1 MSLTKF
7 VGLLAF
13 TAVATSA
20 TAASVEATNDTN
32 AQIAELKKELNEL
45 KSQNGDKWLTEERAS
60 QIRGVVQDVMADAD
74 TRSSLQATAAT
85 SGYNNGFFIAS
96 PDGNF
101 KLQVNGQVQ
110 VRSSYAWQTNS
121 AWNASKNTT
130 STGVVNGASTGIN
143 SNATKAQYGTE
154 IRRAKLSFSG
164 NVVDPSWQ
172 YKVTMAYLPSGSQ
185 VANSGAN
192 YNPYATSGQN
202 SGNGTGAAANL
213 EDAYINKDMG
223 NGMSLMMGQFK
234 SPFLREE
241 LVSSANQ
248 LGVERSVVNQM
259 FSTGWTDGVQFTA
272 KNDSLMG
279 MVSFNNGGNNANFAT
294 QNMNSTDGSYTQY
307 AITGRIQWLAFGN
320 WAQFNDMTSMRG
332 GGQGL
337 MLGAGFNWQ
346 HGGNQQSNAGTF
358 TTDPVTGAILTFDPS
373 NGGVGSANTDAGF
386 FTYTADASWD
396 LGGANLYG
404 AFFGNFTSSLPV
416 QTYTNATTGT
426 TLTYGNGN
434 AIQSYGALIQGGYF
448 ISDNT
453 ELFGSWQ
460 WYETANQGTNNPMDA
475 GNNVFNAQMNNIF
488 SAGLNIYLTKN
499 VKFTF
504 DTGWAANGIVF
515 QGGIYNQAVAGTNYQ
530 TAGSVNSGGQWVG
543 RAQVQLVF

>member
-121 AWNASKNTT
+121 AWNASKATPGN
-130 STGVVNGASTGIN
+130 A
-143 SNATKAQYGTE
+143 NATKAQYGTE

-172 YKVTMAYLPSGSQ
+172 YKVTMAYLP
-185 VANSGAN
+185 ANSQTVSQTTSPYNTTGA
-192 YNPYATSGQN
+192 N
-202 SGNGTGAAANL
+202 SGNGSASTANL

-223 NGMSLMMGQFK
+223 NGMSLKMGQFK

-248 LGVERSVVNQM
+248 LGVERSIVNQM
-259 FSTGWTDGVQFTA
+259 FSTGWTDGIQFTA
-272 KNDSLMG
+272 SNDTLMG

-294 QNMNSTDGSYTQY
+294 QNMSTTDGAYTQY
-307 AITGRIQWLAFGN
+307 AITGRVQWLAFGN

-346 HGGNQQSNAGTF
+346 HGGNQDIN
-358 TTDPVTGAILTFDPS
+358 TTT
-373 NGGVGSANTDAGF
+373 GGVGSANTDAGF
-386 FTYTADASWD
+386 LTYTADASWD

-404 AFFGNFTSSLPV
+404 AFFGNMTGSLPTETGNL
-416 QTYTNATTGT
+416 QPNTNN
-426 TLTYGNGN
+426 NGSS
-434 AIQSYGALIQGGYF
+434 IQSYGALVQGGYF

-460 WYETANQGTNNPMDA
+460 WYETVNQGSNNPISA
-475 GNNVFNAQMNNIF
+475 GAANANNVFNAQMNNIF
-488 SAGLNIYLTKN
+488 SAGVNIYLTKN

-530 TAGSVNSGGQWVG
+530 TAGDQNSGGQWVG

>member
-101 KLQVNGQVQ
+101 KLQINGQVQ

-121 AWNASKNTT
+121 AWNAAQT
-130 STGVVNGASTGIN
+130 VNP
-143 SNATKAQYGTE
+143 NATKAQYGTE

-172 YKVTMAYLPSGSQ
+172 YKVTMAYLPQGSTFAA
-185 VANSGAN
+185 VTSSP
-192 YNPYATSGQN
+192 YNTAGNNQ
-202 SGNGTGAAANL
+202 GNGTNSTANL

-223 NGMSLMMGQFK
+223 NGMSLKMGQFK

-259 FSTGWTDGVQFTA
+259 FSTGWTDGIQFTA
-272 KNDSLMG
+272 SNDTLMG

-294 QNMNSTDGSYTQY
+294 QNMSSTNGNYTQY
-307 AITGRIQWLAFGN
+307 ALTGRLQWLAFGN

-337 MLGAGFNWQ
+337 MLGTGFNWQ
-346 HGGNQQSNAGTF
+346 HGGNQNNAF
-358 TTDPVTGAILTFDPS
+358 
-373 NGGVGSANTDAGF
+373 GGNQNPGSGNTDAGF
-386 FTYTADASWD
+386 LTYTADASWD

-404 AFFGNFTSSLPV
+404 AFFGNLTGSLPV
-416 QTYTNATTGT
+416 DNGPLGGQGTNGSS
-426 TLTYGNGN
+426 
-434 AIQSYGALIQGGYF
+434 IQSYGALVQGGYF

-460 WYETANQGTNNPMDA
+460 WYETANQGGNNPSTLS
-475 GNNVFNAQMNNIF
+475 NNVFNAQMNNIF
-488 SAGLNIYLTKN
+488 SAGVNIYLTKN

>member
-13 TAVATSA
+13 TAVAASA

-110 VRSSYAWQTNS
+110 VRSSYAWATNS
-121 AWNASKNTT
+121 SWNAAKTAPNE
-130 STGVVNGASTGIN
+130 
-143 SNATKAQYGTE
+143 NATKAQYGTE

-172 YKVTMAYLPSGSQ
+172 YKVTMAYLPAGSQ
-185 VANSGAN
+185 VANANGSYTGSSPYNVAGA
-192 YNPYATSGQN
+192 N
-202 SGNGTGAAANL
+202 SGNGSASTANL

-223 NGMSLMMGQFK
+223 NGMSLKMGQFK

-259 FSTGWTDGVQFTA
+259 FSTGWTDGIQFTA
-272 KNDSLMG
+272 SNDSLMG

-294 QNMNSTDGSYTQY
+294 QNMSNTENPGFTQY
-307 AITGRIQWLAFGN
+307 AITGRVQYLVSGN
-320 WAQFNDMTSMRG
+320 WLNS
-332 GGQGL
+332 
-337 MLGAGFNWQ
+337 
-346 HGGNQQSNAGTF
+346 
-358 TTDPVTGAILTFDPS
+358 TT
-373 NGGVGSANTDAGF
+373 
-386 FTYTADASWD
+386 
-396 LGGANLYG
+396 
-404 AFFGNFTSSLPV
+404 
-416 QTYTNATTGT
+416 
-426 TLTYGNGN
+426 
-434 AIQSYGALIQGGYF
+434 
-448 ISDNT
+448 
-453 ELFGSWQ
+453 
-460 WYETANQGTNNPMDA
+460 
-475 GNNVFNAQMNNIF
+475 
-488 SAGLNIYLTKN
+488 
-499 VKFTF
+499 
-504 DTGWAANGIVF
+504 
-515 QGGIYNQAVAGTNYQ
+515 
-530 TAGSVNSGGQWVG
+530 
-543 RAQVQLVF
+543 

>member
-101 KLQVNGQVQ
+101 KLQINGQVQ

-121 AWNASKNTT
+121 AFNASKNPV
-130 STGVVNGASTGIN
+130 SAGGAGNT
-143 SNATKAQYGTE
+143 NATKAQYGTE

-172 YKVTMAYLPSGSQ
+172 YRVTMAYLPAGSQ
-185 VANSGAN
+185 VANAN
-192 YNPYATSGQN
+192 GSYTGSSPYNVAGSN
-202 SGNGTGAAANL
+202 SGNGSASTANL
-213 EDAYINKDMG
+213 EDAYIVKDMG

-241 LVSSANQ
+241 LVTSANQ

-294 QNMNSTDGSYTQY
+294 QNMNNTDGAYSQY
-307 AITGRIQWLAFGN
+307 AITGRIQYLAFGN

-346 HGGNQQSNAGTF
+346 HGGNQDEGVAT
-358 TTDPVTGAILTFDPS
+358 
-373 NGGVGSANTDAGF
+373 GGVGSANTDAGF

-404 AFFGNFTSSLPV
+404 AFFGNFTSSLPTETGNV
-416 QTYTNATTGT
+416 GPNTNN
-426 TLTYGNGN
+426 NGSS
-434 AIQSYGALIQGGYF
+434 IQSYGALIQGGYF

-460 WYETANQGTNNPMDA
+460 WYETANQGTNNPMSD
-475 GNNVFNAQMNNIF
+475 GNNVFNAQMNNIY
-488 SAGLNIYLTKN
+488 SAGVNIYLTKN

-504 DTGWAANGIVF
+504 DTGYAMNGIVF

-530 TAGSVNSGGQWVG
+530 TAGNSNSGGQWVG

>member
-13 TAVATSA
+13 TAVAASA

-101 KLQVNGQVQ
+101 KLQINGQVQ
-110 VRSSYAWQTNS
+110 VRASYAWQTNS
-121 AWNASKNTT
+121 AWNNSTT
-130 STGVVNGASTGIN
+130 P
-143 SNATKAQYGTE
+143 NATRAQYGTE

-172 YKVTMAYLPSGSQ
+172 YKVTMAYLPAGSG
-185 VANSGAN
+185 VAGTTVNNNGYNPYNTAGANSG
-192 YNPYATSGQN
+192 SGTN
-202 SGNGTGAAANL
+202 STANL

-241 LVSSANQ
+241 LVTSANQ

-294 QNMNSTDGSYTQY
+294 QNMNSTDGNYTQY
-307 AITGRIQWLAFGN
+307 ALTGRIQWLAFGN

-346 HGGNQQSNAGTF
+346 HGGNQN
-358 TTDPVTGAILTFDPS
+358 TDVLGD
-373 NGGVGSANTDAGF
+373 NNGVGSANTDAGF

-404 AFFGNFTSSLPV
+404 AFFGNFTSSLPE
-416 QTYTNATTGT
+416 QTLAGVPQ
-426 TLTYGNGN
+426 GNGN
-434 AIQSYGALIQGGYF
+434 SIQSYGALIQGGYF

-453 ELFGSWQ
+453 EVFGSWQ
-460 WYETANQGTNNPMDA
+460 WYETANQGGNNPITT
-475 GNNVFNAQMNNIF
+475 GSNNVFNAQMNNIYT
-488 SAGLNIYLTKN
+488 AGVNVYLTKN

-504 DTGWAANGIVF
+504 DAGWAMNGIVF

-530 TAGSVNSGGQWVG
+530 TTSDQNNGGEWVG

>member
-101 KLQVNGQVQ
+101 KLQINGQVQ
-110 VRSSYAWQTNS
+110 VRTSYAWQTNS
-121 AWNASKNTT
+121 AWNAAKAVPAN
-130 STGVVNGASTGIN
+130 A
-143 SNATKAQYGTE
+143 NATKAQYGTE

-172 YKVTMAYLPSGSQ
+172 YKVTMAYLPAGSQ
-185 VANSGAN
+185 VANTNGSYTGSSPYNVAGA
-192 YNPYATSGQN
+192 N
-202 SGNGTGAAANL
+202 SGNGSASTANL

-223 NGMSLMMGQFK
+223 NGMSLKMGQFK

-248 LGVERSVVNQM
+248 LGVERSIVNQM
-259 FSTGWTDGVQFTA
+259 FSTGWTNGIQLTA
-272 KNDSLMG
+272 SNDSLMG

-294 QNMNSTDGSYTQY
+294 QNMSSTDGAYAQY
-307 AITGRIQWLAFGN
+307 ALTGRIQWLAFGN

-346 HGGNQQSNAGTF
+346 HGGNQDSNSGTLDPITGVF
-358 TTDPVTGAILTFDPS
+358 TPS
-373 NGGVGSANTDAGF
+373 GGGVGSANTDAGF
-386 FTYTADASWD
+386 LTYTADASWD

-404 AFFGNFTSSLPV
+404 AFFGNMTGSLPANTV
-416 QTYTNATTGT
+416 DVTGT
-426 TLTYGNGN
+426 GIVATDNGSS
-434 AIQSYGALIQGGYF
+434 IQSYGALVQGGYF

-460 WYETANQGTNNPMDA
+460 WYETVNQGGNNPMA
-475 GNNVFNAQMNNIF
+475 ANNNVFNAQMNNIF
-488 SAGLNIYLTKN
+488 SAGVNIYLTKN

-504 DTGWAANGIVF
+504 DTGWAVNGIVF
-515 QGGIYNQAVAGTNYQ
+515 QGGIYNQAVAGTNWQ
-530 TAGSVNSGGQWVG
+530 TAGNQNSGGEWVG

>member
-101 KLQVNGQVQ
+101 KLQINGQVQ

-121 AWNASKNTT
+121 AWNASKT
-130 STGVVNGASTGIN
+130 VDP
-143 SNATKAQYGTE
+143 NATKAQYGTE

-185 VANSGAN
+185 VANAGIN
-192 YNPYATSGQN
+192 YNPYATSGAN
-202 SGNGTGAAANL
+202 AGNGTGATANL

-223 NGMSLMMGQFK
+223 NGMSLKMGQFK

-248 LGVERSVVNQM
+248 LGVERSIVNQM
-259 FSTGWTDGVQFTA
+259 FSTGWTDGIQFTA
-272 KNDSLMG
+272 SNDNLMG

-294 QNMNSTDGSYTQY
+294 QNMNSTDGAYSQY
-307 AITGRIQWLAFGN
+307 AITGRVQYLVSGN

-346 HGGNQQSNAGTF
+346 HGGNQDTDVTTF
-358 TTDPVTGAILTFDPS
+358 
-373 NGGVGSANTDAGF
+373 GGVGSANTDAGF

-404 AFFGNFTSSLPV
+404 AFFGNMTGSLPAETGNTV
-416 QTYTNATTGT
+416 SPSTNGS
-426 TLTYGNGN
+426 
-434 AIQSYGALIQGGYF
+434 AIQSYGALVQGGYF

-460 WYETANQGTNNPMDA
+460 WYETVNQGGNNPMSD

-488 SAGLNIYLTKN
+488 SAGVNIYLTKN

-504 DTGWAANGIVF
+504 DTGWAVNGIVF
-515 QGGIYNQAVAGTNYQ
+515 QGGIYNQAVAGTNWQ
-530 TAGSVNSGGQWVG
+530 TAGSTNSGGEWVG

>member
-1 MSLTKF
+1 
-7 VGLLAF
+7 
-13 TAVATSA
+13 
-20 TAASVEATNDTN
+20 
-32 AQIAELKKELNEL
+32 
-45 KSQNGDKWLTEERAS
+45 
-60 QIRGVVQDVMADAD
+60 MADAD

-130 STGVVNGASTGIN
+130 SNGIAVNGVN

-172 YKVTMAYLPSGSQ
+172 YKVTMAYLPAGSQ
-185 VANSGAN
+185 TVNSASSPYNTAGA
-192 YNPYATSGQN
+192 N
-202 SGNGTGAAANL
+202 SGNGTNSTANL

-259 FSTGWTDGVQFTA
+259 FSTGWTDGIQFTA

-294 QNMNSTDGSYTQY
+294 QNMNNTDGNYTQY
-307 AITGRIQWLAFGN
+307 ALTARVQWLAFGN

-346 HGGNQQSNAGTF
+346 HGGNQQTNAGSF
-358 TTDPVTGAILTFDPS
+358 TTDPVTGAITTFTPS

-404 AFFGNFTSSLPV
+404 AFFGNFTSSLPT
-416 QTYTNATTGT
+416 QTYTDSTAGT
-426 TLTYGNGN
+426 TVTFGNGS

-530 TAGSVNSGGQWVG
+530 TAGNTNSGGQWVG

>member
-1 MSLTKF
+1 
-7 VGLLAF
+7 
-13 TAVATSA
+13 
-20 TAASVEATNDTN
+20 
-32 AQIAELKKELNEL
+32 
-45 KSQNGDKWLTEERAS
+45 
-60 QIRGVVQDVMADAD
+60 
-74 TRSSLQATAAT
+74 
-85 SGYNNGFFIAS
+85 
-96 PDGNF
+96 
-101 KLQVNGQVQ
+101 
-110 VRSSYAWQTNS
+110 
-121 AWNASKNTT
+121 
-130 STGVVNGASTGIN
+130 
-143 SNATKAQYGTE
+143 
-154 IRRAKLSFSG
+154 
-164 NVVDPSWQ
+164 
-172 YKVTMAYLPSGSQ
+172 MAYLPAGSG
-185 VANSGAN
+185 VAGTTINNNGYNPYNTAGANSGAG
-192 YNPYATSGQN
+192 TN
-202 SGNGTGAAANL
+202 STANL

-241 LVSSANQ
+241 LVTSANQ

-279 MVSFNNGGNNANFAT
+279 MISFNNGGNNANFAT
-294 QNMNSTDGSYTQY
+294 QNMNSTNGSYSQY
-307 AITGRIQWLAFGN
+307 AITGRVQWLAFGN

-346 HGGNQQSNAGTF
+346 HGGNQQSDAGSF
-358 TTDPVTGAILTFDPS
+358 DYNSTTGVVSNVLPS
-373 NGGVGSANTDAGF
+373 GGGVGSANTDAGF

-404 AFFGNFTSSLPV
+404 AFFGNFTSSLPT
-416 QTYTNATTGT
+416 QTGMVSVDGGAYTPITST
-426 TLTYGNGN
+426 NGSS
-434 AIQSYGALIQGGYF
+434 IQNYGALIQGGYF

-460 WYETANQGTNNPMDA
+460 WYETANQGGNNPMDV

-504 DTGWAANGIVF
+504 DTGWAVNGIVF
-515 QGGIYNQAVAGTNYQ
+515 QGGIYNQAVAGTNWQ
-530 TAGSVNSGGQWVG
+530 TAGNSNNGGEWVG

>member
-101 KLQVNGQVQ
+101 KLQINGQVQ

-121 AWNASKNTT
+121 AWNASKDAPAGAGNT
-130 STGVVNGASTGIN
+130 
-143 SNATKAQYGTE
+143 NATKAQYGTE

-172 YKVTMAYLPSGSQ
+172 YKVTMAYLPAGSQ
-185 VANSGAN
+185 VANAGIN
-192 YNPYATSGQN
+192 YNPYATGGSN

-223 NGMSLMMGQFK
+223 NGMSLKMGQFK

-248 LGVERSVVNQM
+248 LGVERSIVNQM
-259 FSTGWTDGVQFTA
+259 FSTGWTDGIQFTA
-272 KNDSLMG
+272 SNDTLMG

-294 QNMNSTDGSYTQY
+294 QNMNSTDGSYAQY
-307 AITGRIQWLAFGN
+307 ALTGRVQWLAFGN

-346 HGGNQQSNAGTF
+346 HGGNQDSDINSAN
-358 TTDPVTGAILTFDPS
+358 L
-373 NGGVGSANTDAGF
+373 GGVGSANTDAGF
-386 FTYTADASWD
+386 LTYTADASWD

-404 AFFGNFTSSLPV
+404 AFFGNMTGSLPAETGNTV
-416 QTYTNATTGT
+416 TPSTNGSS
-426 TLTYGNGN
+426 
-434 AIQSYGALIQGGYF
+434 IQSYGALVQGGYF

-460 WYETANQGTNNPMDA
+460 WYETVNQGGNNPMSD

-488 SAGLNIYLTKN
+488 SAGVNIYLTKN

-515 QGGIYNQAVAGTNYQ
+515 QGGIYNQAVAGTNWQ
-530 TAGSVNSGGQWVG
+530 TAGNSNSGGQWVG

>member
-13 TAVATSA
+13 TAVAASA

-110 VRSSYAWQTNS
+110 VRSSYAWATNS
-121 AWNASKNTT
+121 SWNAAR
-130 STGVVNGASTGIN
+130 GVDQD
-143 SNATKAQYGTE
+143 ATKAQYGTE

-172 YKVTMAYLPSGSQ
+172 YKVTMAYLPAGSN
-185 VANSGAN
+185 VAGS
-192 YNPYATSGQN
+192 PYATAGAN
-202 SGNGTGAAANL
+202 SGNGTGSTANL

-223 NGMSLMMGQFK
+223 NGMSLKMGQFK

-248 LGVERSVVNQM
+248 LGVERSIVNQM
-259 FSTGWTDGVQFTA
+259 FSTGWTDGIQLTA
-272 KNDSLMG
+272 SNDTLMG

-294 QNMNSTDGSYTQY
+294 QNMSNTDNPGFTQY
-307 AITGRIQWLAFGN
+307 ALTGRVQWLAFGN

-337 MLGAGFNWQ
+337 MIGAAFNWQ
-346 HGGNQQSNAGTF
+346 HGGNQDN
-358 TTDPVTGAILTFDPS
+358 DD
-373 NGGVGSANTDAGF
+373 VGSANTDAGF

-416 QTYTNATTGT
+416 ENG
-426 TLTYGNGN
+426 GNNGS
-434 AIQSYGALIQGGYF
+434 AIQSYGALVQGGYF

-453 ELFGSWQ
+453 ELFASWQ
-460 WYETANQGTNNPMDA
+460 WYQTTNQNSNDPMETDS
-475 GNNVFNAQMNNIF
+475 NVFSAQMNNIF
-488 SAGLNIYLTKN
+488 SAGVNVYLTKN

-504 DTGWAANGIVF
+504 DAGWAVNGIVY
-515 QGGIYNQAVAGTNYQ
+515 QGGIYNQAVAGTNWQ
-530 TAGSVNSGGQWVG
+530 VSGQSSNGGEWVG
-543 RAQVQLVF
+543 RAQVQVVF

>member
-13 TAVATSA
+13 SAVAASA

-60 QIRGVVQDVMADAD
+60 QIRSVVQDVMADAD

-101 KLQVNGQVQ
+101 RLQVNGQVQ

-121 AWNASKNTT
+121 AWNASRATT
-130 STGVVNGASTGIN
+130 LPNGTTN
-143 SNATKAQYGTE
+143 SGATKAQYGTE

-172 YKVTMAYLPSGSQ
+172 YKVTMAYLPAGSQ
-185 VANSGAN
+185 VANTNGSYTGSSPYNTAGA
-192 YNPYATSGQN
+192 N
-202 SGNGTGAAANL
+202 SGNGSASTANL

-259 FSTGWTDGVQFTA
+259 FSTGWTDGIQFTA

-294 QNMNSTDGSYTQY
+294 QNMNSTDGNYAQY
-307 AITGRIQWLAFGN
+307 ALTGRVQWLAFGN

-346 HGGNQQSNAGTF
+346 HGGNQDKNVAT
-358 TTDPVTGAILTFDPS
+358 
-373 NGGVGSANTDAGF
+373 GGVGSANTDAGF
-386 FTYTADASWD
+386 LTYTADASWD

-404 AFFGNFTSSLPV
+404 AFFGNMTGSLP
-416 QTYTNATTGT
+416 NETGVGS
-426 TLTYGNGN
+426 GNNNGSS
-434 AIQSYGALIQGGYF
+434 IQSYGALVQGGYF

-460 WYETANQGTNNPMDA
+460 WYETVNQSSGTNQSNNPMSG

-488 SAGLNIYLTKN
+488 SAGVNVYLTKN

-504 DTGWAANGIVF
+504 DAGWAANGIVF
-515 QGGIYNQAVAGTNYQ
+515 QGGIYNQAVAGTNWQ
-530 TAGSVNSGGQWVG
+530 TAGNSNSGGEWVG

>member
-1 MSLTKF
+1 MDDARYEPRVRVNTKITFISGAHAMSLTKF

-13 TAVATSA
+13 TAVAASA

-101 KLQVNGQVQ
+101 KLQINGQVQ

-121 AWNASKNTT
+121 AWNASKT
-130 STGVVNGASTGIN
+130 VDP
-143 SNATKAQYGTE
+143 NATKAQYGTE

-172 YKVTMAYLPSGSQ
+172 YKVTMAYLPAGSQ
-185 VANSGAN
+185 VANTGIN
-192 YNPYATSGQN
+192 YNPYNTNGQN
-202 SGNGTGAAANL
+202 SGNGSGSTANL

-241 LVSSANQ
+241 LVTSANQ
-248 LGVERSVVNQM
+248 LGVERSIVNQM

-279 MVSFNNGGNNANFAT
+279 MISFNNGGNNANFAT
-294 QNMNSTDGSYTQY
+294 QNMNSTDGAYTQY
-307 AITGRIQWLAFGN
+307 ALTGRVQWLAFGN

-346 HGGNQQSNAGTF
+346 HGGNQQTDTAGA
-358 TTDPVTGAILTFDPS
+358 GAFNP
-373 NGGVGSANTDAGF
+373 GGVGSANTDAGF

-404 AFFGNFTSSLPV
+404 AFFGNFTSSLPTETGNV
-416 QTYTNATTGT
+416 SPNTNN
-426 TLTYGNGN
+426 NGS

-460 WYETANQGTNNPMDA
+460 WYETANQGTNNPMSD

-488 SAGLNIYLTKN
+488 SAGVNVYLTKN

-504 DTGWAANGIVF
+504 DAGWAVNGIVF
-515 QGGIYNQAVAGTNYQ
+515 QGGIYNQAVAGTNWQ
-530 TAGSVNSGGQWVG
+530 TAGNSNNGGEWVG

>member
-13 TAVATSA
+13 SAVAASA

-60 QIRGVVQDVMADAD
+60 QIRSVVQDVMADAD

-110 VRSSYAWQTNS
+110 VRSSYAWATNS
-121 AWNASKNTT
+121 SWNAARTNDPH
-130 STGVVNGASTGIN
+130 
-143 SNATKAQYGTE
+143 ATKAQYGTE

-172 YKVTMAYLPSGSQ
+172 YKVTMAYLPAGSQ
-185 VANSGAN
+185 VATPGGSYTGSSPYNVAGA
-192 YNPYATSGQN
+192 N
-202 SGNGTGAAANL
+202 SGNGSASTANL
-213 EDAYINKDMG
+213 EDAYISKDMG

-259 FSTGWTDGVQFTA
+259 FSTGWTDGIQFTA

-294 QNMNSTDGSYTQY
+294 QNMSSTDGAYSQY
-307 AITGRIQWLAFGN
+307 AITGRVQWLAFGN

-337 MLGAGFNWQ
+337 MIGAAFNWQ
-346 HGGNQQSNAGTF
+346 HGGNQNSNPDATL
-358 TTDPVTGAILTFDPS
+358 DPITHLVVEPA
-373 NGGVGSANTDAGF
+373 GGVASANTDAGF

-404 AFFGNFTSSLPV
+404 AFFGNFTGSLP
-416 QTYTNATTGT
+416 NEGG
-426 TLTYGNGN
+426 GNGS

-460 WYETANQGTNNPMDA
+460 WYETVNQGTNDSMASP
-475 GNNVFNAQMNNIF
+475 GNVFSAQMNNIF

-504 DTGWAANGIVF
+504 DAGWAANGIVYN
-515 QGGIYNQAVAGTNYQ
+515 GGIYNQAVAGTNYQ
-530 TAGSVNSGGQWVG
+530 VSGASSNGGEWVG

>member
-13 TAVATSA
+13 TAVVTSA

-60 QIRGVVQDVMADAD
+60 QIRGVVQDVMTDAD

-121 AWNASKNTT
+121 AWNASRQTINPNT
-130 STGVVNGASTGIN
+130 SSGLN
-143 SNATKAQYGTE
+143 SNATRAQYGTE

-172 YKVTMAYLPSGSQ
+172 YKVTMAYLPAGSQ
-185 VANSGAN
+185 VAGSPYNTAGA
-192 YNPYATSGQN
+192 N
-202 SGNGTGAAANL
+202 SGNGTNSTANL
-213 EDAYINKDMG
+213 EDAYINKDLG

-259 FSTGWTDGVQFTA
+259 FSTGWTDGIQFTA

-279 MVSFNNGGNNANFAT
+279 MISFNNGGNNANFAT
-294 QNMNSTDGSYTQY
+294 QNMNTTDGAYSQY
-307 AITGRIQWLAFGN
+307 AITGRVQWLAFGN

-346 HGGNQQSNAGTF
+346 HGGNQANTAATNN
-358 TTDPVTGAILTFDPS
+358 V
-373 NGGVGSANTDAGF
+373 VGSANTNAGF
-386 FTYTADASWD
+386 LTYTADASWD

-404 AFFGNFTSSLPV
+404 AFFGNMTGSLPV
-416 QTYTNATTGT
+416 DNGLGGQGTNGS
-426 TLTYGNGN
+426 
-434 AIQSYGALIQGGYF
+434 AIQSYGALVQGGYF

-460 WYETANQGTNNPMDA
+460 WYETVNQGGNNPSNF

-488 SAGLNIYLTKN
+488 SAGLNVCLTKN

-504 DTGWAANGIVF
+504 DAGWAANGIVF

-530 TAGSVNSGGQWVG
+530 TAGSTNSGGEWLG
-543 RAQVQLVF
+543 RAQIQLVF

>member
-13 TAVATSA
+13 TAVAASA

-60 QIRGVVQDVMADAD
+60 QIRGVVQDVMTDAD

-121 AWNASKNTT
+121 AWNASRQTINTNT
-130 STGVVNGASTGIN
+130 SSGLN
-143 SNATKAQYGTE
+143 SNATRAQYGTE

-172 YKVTMAYLPSGSQ
+172 YKVTMAYLPAGSQ
-185 VANSGAN
+185 VAGSPYNTAGA
-192 YNPYATSGQN
+192 N
-202 SGNGTGAAANL
+202 SGNGTNSTANL

-248 LGVERSVVNQM
+248 LGVERSVVNQL
-259 FSTGWTDGVQFTA
+259 FSTGWTDGIQFTA

-279 MVSFNNGGNNANFAT
+279 MISFNNGGNNANFAT
-294 QNMNSTDGSYTQY
+294 QNMNSTDGNYTQY
-307 AITGRIQWLAFGN
+307 AITGRVQWLAFGN

-346 HGGNQQSNAGTF
+346 HGGNQQSNAADF
-358 TTDPVTGAILTFDPS
+358 NSTTGVVS
-373 NGGVGSANTDAGF
+373 YNGGVGSANTDAGF

-404 AFFGNFTSSLPV
+404 AFFGNMTSSLPTQSYSIDGV
-416 QTYTNATTGT
+416 TAATSTNGS
-426 TLTYGNGN
+426 
-434 AIQSYGALIQGGYF
+434 AIQSYGALVQGGYF

-460 WYETANQGTNNPMDA
+460 WYETVNQNSGTNVSNNPMDL
-475 GNNVFNAQMNNIF
+475 GNNAFNAQMNNIF

-530 TAGSVNSGGQWVG
+530 TAGDQNSGGQWLG

>member
-121 AWNASKNTT
+121 AWNASKLPNNQGG
-130 STGVVNGASTGIN
+130 SNN
-143 SNATKAQYGTE
+143 PNATKAQYGTE

-172 YKVTMAYLPSGSQ
+172 YKVTMAYLPAGSQ
-185 VANSGAN
+185 TATNNTASSPYNTAGA
-192 YNPYATSGQN
+192 N
-202 SGNGTGAAANL
+202 SGNGTNSTANL

-223 NGMSLMMGQFK
+223 NGMSLKMGQFK

-259 FSTGWTDGVQFTA
+259 FSTGWTDGIQFTA
-272 KNDSLMG
+272 SNDTLMG

-294 QNMNSTDGSYTQY
+294 QNMNSTDGAYSQY
-307 AITGRIQWLAFGN
+307 AITGRVQYLVSGN

-346 HGGNQQSNAGTF
+346 HGGNQDGNPGSIN
-358 TTDPVTGAILTFDPS
+358 TTTGAVTFA

-386 FTYTADASWD
+386 LTYTADASWD

-404 AFFGNFTSSLPV
+404 AFFGNMTGSLPT
-416 QTYTNATTGT
+416 QTVTNSTTGAVINT
-426 TLTYGNGN
+426 STNGSS
-434 AIQSYGALIQGGYF
+434 IQSYGALIQGGYF

-460 WYETANQGTNNPMDA
+460 WYETANQGGNNPITA
-475 GNNVFNAQMNNIF
+475 GSNNVFNAQMNNIF

-530 TAGSVNSGGQWVG
+530 TAGDQNSGGQWLG

>member
-13 TAVATSA
+13 SAVAASA

-60 QIRGVVQDVMADAD
+60 QIRSVVQDVMADAD

-110 VRSSYAWQTNS
+110 VRSSYAWATNS
-121 AWNASKNTT
+121 SWNSAKDNG
-130 STGVVNGASTGIN
+130 TGNE
-143 SNATKAQYGTE
+143 TKAQYGTE

-172 YKVTMAYLPSGSQ
+172 YKVTMAYLPAGSN
-185 VANSGAN
+185 VAGS
-192 YNPYATSGQN
+192 PYATDGAN
-202 SGNGTGAAANL
+202 SGNGTGSTANL

-223 NGMSLMMGQFK
+223 NGMSLKMGQFK

-259 FSTGWTDGVQFTA
+259 FSTGWTDGIQFTA
-272 KNDSLMG
+272 SNDSLMG

-294 QNMNSTDGSYTQY
+294 QNMSDTDNPGFTQY

-337 MLGAGFNWQ
+337 MIGAAFNWQ
-346 HGGNQQSNAGTF
+346 HCGNQNS
-358 TTDPVTGAILTFDPS
+358 FD
-373 NGGVGSANTDAGF
+373 VGSANTDAGF

-404 AFFGNFTSSLPV
+404 AFFGNFTSSLP
-416 QTYTNATTGT
+416 NEG
-426 TLTYGNGN
+426 GNGN
-434 AIQSYGALIQGGYF
+434 GSSIQSYGALVQGGYF

-453 ELFGSWQ
+453 ELFASWQ
-460 WYETANQGTNNPMDA
+460 WYETVNQGGNGNMSD
-475 GNNVFNAQMNNIF
+475 NNVFSGQMNNIF

-504 DTGWAANGIVF
+504 DAGWAVNGIVYN
-515 QGGIYNQAVAGTNYQ
+515 GGIYNQAVAGTNWQ
-530 TAGSVNSGGQWVG
+530 VSGASSNGGEWVG
-543 RAQVQLVF
+543 RAQIQVVF

>member
-13 TAVATSA
+13 TAVAASA

-32 AQIAELKKELNEL
+32 AHIAELKKELNEL

-60 QIRGVVQDVMADAD
+60 QIRSVVQDVMADAD

-110 VRSSYAWQTNS
+110 VRSSYAWSTNS
-121 AWNASKNTT
+121 AWNAAKGPSGNPD
-130 STGVVNGASTGIN
+130 
-143 SNATKAQYGTE
+143 ATKAQYGTE

-172 YKVTMAYLPSGSQ
+172 YRVTMAYLPANSQ
-185 VANSGAN
+185 TVALTTSPYNTAGANSG
-192 YNPYATSGQN
+192 N
-202 SGNGTGAAANL
+202 STASTANL
-213 EDAYINKDMG
+213 EDAYIVKDMG

-241 LVSSANQ
+241 LVTSANQ

-259 FSTGWTDGVQFTA
+259 FSTGWTDGIQFTA

-294 QNMNSTDGSYTQY
+294 QNMSTTDGAYTQY
-307 AITGRIQWLAFGN
+307 AITGRVQWLAFGN

-337 MLGAGFNWQ
+337 MIGAAFNWQ
-346 HGGNQQSNAGTF
+346 HGGNQNSDS
-358 TTDPVTGAILTFDPS
+358 TTG
-373 NGGVGSANTDAGF
+373 GGVASANTDAGF

-404 AFFGNFTSSLPV
+404 AFFGNFTSSLPTE
-416 QTYTNATTGT
+416 QPGGTNGSS
-426 TLTYGNGN
+426 
-434 AIQSYGALIQGGYF
+434 IQSYGALVQGGYF

-460 WYETANQGTNNPMDA
+460 WYETANQNSGTNSSNDPMVSP
-475 GNNVFNAQMNNIF
+475 GNVFSAQMNNIF
-488 SAGLNIYLTKN
+488 SAGVNVYLTKN

-504 DTGWAANGIVF
+504 DTGWAMNGIVF

-530 TAGSVNSGGQWVG
+530 VSGASANGGQWVG

>member
-13 TAVATSA
+13 TAVAASA

-110 VRSSYAWQTNS
+110 VRSSYAWATNS
-121 AWNASKNTT
+121 SWNAARA
-130 STGVVNGASTGIN
+130 VDP
-143 SNATKAQYGTE
+143 NATKAQYGTE

-172 YKVTMAYLPSGSQ
+172 YRVTMAYLPQGSQ
-185 VANSGAN
+185 FATLSSSPYTTAGA
-192 YNPYATSGQN
+192 N
-202 SGNGTGAAANL
+202 SGNGSASTANL

-241 LVSSANQ
+241 LVTSANQ

-259 FSTGWTDGVQFTA
+259 FSTGWTDGIQFTA

-279 MVSFNNGGNNANFAT
+279 MFSFNNGGNNANFAT
-294 QNMNSTDGSYTQY
+294 QNMSNTDTGAFTQY
-307 AITGRIQWLAFGN
+307 AITGRVQWLAFGN

-337 MLGAGFNWQ
+337 MIGAAFNWQ
-346 HGGNQQSNAGTF
+346 HGGNQNSD
-358 TTDPVTGAILTFDPS
+358 TTSSLFGDS
-373 NGGVGSANTDAGF
+373 GVASGNTDAGF

-404 AFFGNFTSSLPV
+404 AFFGNFTSSLPTE
-416 QTYTNATTGT
+416 QPGGTNGSS
-426 TLTYGNGN
+426 
-434 AIQSYGALIQGGYF
+434 IQSYGALVQGGYF

-453 ELFGSWQ
+453 ELFASWQ
-460 WYETANQGTNNPMDA
+460 WYETVNQNSGTNTSNDPMVSP
-475 GNNVFNAQMNNIF
+475 GNVFSAQMNNIY
-488 SAGLNIYLTKN
+488 SAGVNVYLTKN

-504 DTGWAANGIVF
+504 DAGWAMNGIVYN
-515 QGGIYNQAVAGTNYQ
+515 GGIYNQAVAGTNYQ
-530 TAGSVNSGGQWVG
+530 VSGNSSNGGEWVG

>member
-13 TAVATSA
+13 SAVAASA

-60 QIRGVVQDVMADAD
+60 QIRSVVQDVMADAD

-110 VRSSYAWQTNS
+110 VRSSYAWATNS
-121 AWNASKNTT
+121 SWNAAKSV
-130 STGVVNGASTGIN
+130 TGNE
-143 SNATKAQYGTE
+143 NATKAQYGTE

-172 YKVTMAYLPSGSQ
+172 YRVTMAYLP
-185 VANSGAN
+185 ANSQFAF
-192 YNPYATSGQN
+192 ATSSPYNTAGAN
-202 SGNGTGAAANL
+202 SGNGSNSTANL

-241 LVSSANQ
+241 LVTSANQ

-294 QNMNSTDGSYTQY
+294 QNMNSTDNGGYTQY
-307 AITGRIQWLAFGN
+307 ALTGRVQWLAFGN

-337 MLGAGFNWQ
+337 MIGAAFNWQ
-346 HGGNQQSNAGTF
+346 HGGNQANTATSNNNVA
-358 TTDPVTGAILTFDPS
+358 
-373 NGGVGSANTDAGF
+373 SANTDAGF

-416 QTYTNATTGT
+416 ENTGPGTNS
-426 TLTYGNGN
+426 NGSS
-434 AIQSYGALIQGGYF
+434 IQSYGALIQGGYF

-453 ELFGSWQ
+453 ELFASWQ
-460 WYETANQGTNNPMDA
+460 WYETANQGGNDPMQSE
-475 GNNVFNAQMNNIF
+475 GNVFSAQMNNIY
-488 SAGLNIYLTKN
+488 SAGLNVYLTKN

-504 DTGWAANGIVF
+504 DAGWAMNGIVYN
-515 QGGIYNQAVAGTNYQ
+515 GGIYNQAVAGTNYQ
-530 TAGSVNSGGQWVG
+530 VSGNSSNGGEWVG

>member
-1 MSLTKF
+1 
-7 VGLLAF
+7 
-13 TAVATSA
+13 
-20 TAASVEATNDTN
+20 
-32 AQIAELKKELNEL
+32 
-45 KSQNGDKWLTEERAS
+45 
-60 QIRGVVQDVMADAD
+60 MADAD

-121 AWNASKNTT
+121 AWNASRLGTT
-130 STGVVNGASTGIN
+130 VPGVGAVNAN
-143 SNATKAQYGTE
+143 PNATRAQYGTE
-154 IRRAKLSFSG
+154 VRRAKLSFSG

-172 YKVTMAYLPSGSQ
+172 YKVTMAYLPAGSQ
-185 VANSGAN
+185 VANANGSYTGSSPYNTAGA
-192 YNPYATSGQN
+192 N
-202 SGNGTGAAANL
+202 SGNGSASTANL
-213 EDAYINKDMG
+213 EDAYIVKDMG

-259 FSTGWTDGVQFTA
+259 FSTGWTDGIQFTA

-279 MVSFNNGGNNANFAT
+279 MISFNNGGNNANFAT
-294 QNMNSTDGSYTQY
+294 QNMSSTDGAYSQY
-307 AITGRIQWLAFGN
+307 AITGRVQYLVSGN

-346 HGGNQQSNAGTF
+346 HGGNQDGNVGSIDTTTGVVTF
-358 TTDPVTGAILTFDPS
+358 A
-373 NGGVGSANTDAGF
+373 NGGNGSANTDAGF
-386 FTYTADASWD
+386 LTYTADASWD

-404 AFFGNFTSSLPV
+404 AFFGNMTGSMPT
-416 QTYTNATTGT
+416 QTVTDQTGT
-426 TLTYGNGN
+426 VIDTSNNGSS
-434 AIQSYGALIQGGYF
+434 IQSYGALIQGGYF

-460 WYETANQGTNNPMDA
+460 WYETVNQGSNNPITPA
-475 GNNVFNAQMNNIF
+475 SNSAFNAQMNNIF

-530 TAGSVNSGGQWVG
+530 TTGDQNSGGQWVG

>member
-1 MSLTKF
+1 MSLTKY

-13 TAVATSA
+13 TAVAASA

-110 VRSSYAWQTNS
+110 VRTSYAWQTNS
-121 AWNASKNTT
+121 AWNASRVPDPT
-130 STGVVNGASTGIN
+130 
-143 SNATKAQYGTE
+143 ATKAQYGTE

-172 YKVTMAYLPSGSQ
+172 YKVTMAYLP
-185 VANSGAN
+185 ANSQTVADTTSPYNTAGA
-192 YNPYATSGQN
+192 N
-202 SGNGTGAAANL
+202 SGNGSASTANL

-223 NGMSLMMGQFK
+223 NGMSLKMGQFK

-259 FSTGWTDGVQFTA
+259 FSTGWTDGIQLTA
-272 KNDSLMG
+272 GNDNLMG
-279 MVSFNNGGNNANFAT
+279 MISFNNGGNNANFAT
-294 QNMNSTDGSYTQY
+294 QNMSSTDGAYAQY
-307 AITGRIQWLAFGN
+307 AITGRIQYLVSGN

-346 HGGNQQSNAGTF
+346 HGGNQNSN
-358 TTDPVTGAILTFDPS
+358 FDPATGI
-373 NGGVGSANTDAGF
+373 GGVGSANTDAGF
-386 FTYTADASWD
+386 FTYTADVSWD
-396 LGGANLYG
+396 LGGANLYA
-404 AFFGNFTSSLPV
+404 AFFGNMTGSLPV
-416 QTYTNATTGT
+416 QTTGT
-426 TLTYGNGN
+426 PPVVVAERNGSS
-434 AIQSYGALIQGGYF
+434 IQSYGSLVQGGYF

-460 WYETANQGTNNPMDA
+460 WYNTVNQGGNNPITV
-475 GNNVFNAQMNNIF
+475 GQNNVFNAQMNNIF
-488 SAGLNIYLTKN
+488 TVGLNIYLNKN

-515 QGGIYNQAVAGTNYQ
+515 QGGIYNQAVAGTNWQ
-530 TAGSVNSGGQWVG
+530 TAGDSNSGGQWLG
-543 RAQVQLVF
+543 RAQIQVVF

>member
-121 AWNASKNTT
+121 AWNASK
-130 STGVVNGASTGIN
+130 VVDP
-143 SNATKAQYGTE
+143 NATKAQYGTE

-172 YKVTMAYLPSGSQ
+172 YKVTMAYLP
-185 VANSGAN
+185 ANSQTVALTNSPYNTAGA
-192 YNPYATSGQN
+192 N
-202 SGNGTGAAANL
+202 SGNGSSSTANL

-223 NGMSLMMGQFK
+223 NGMSLKMGQFK

-259 FSTGWTDGVQFTA
+259 FSTGWTDGIQFTA
-272 KNDSLMG
+272 SNDSLMG

-294 QNMNSTDGSYTQY
+294 QNMSTTDGAYTQY
-307 AITGRIQWLAFGN
+307 AITGRVQWLAFGN

-346 HGGNQQSNAGTF
+346 HGGNQQSTQAVENSGTGV
-358 TTDPVTGAILTFDPS
+358 VTFPG
-373 NGGVGSANTDAGF
+373 GGVGSANTDAGF

-404 AFFGNFTSSLPV
+404 AFFGNMTGSLPTQNV
-416 QTYTNATTGT
+416 TDENGTVVLASTNGS
-426 TLTYGNGN
+426 

-460 WYETANQGTNNPMDA
+460 WYETVNQGSNNPMDL

-530 TAGSVNSGGQWVG
+530 TAGDQNSGGQWVG

>member
-13 TAVATSA
+13 TAVAASA

-121 AWNASKNTT
+121 AWNASKT
-130 STGVVNGASTGIN
+130 VNP
-143 SNATKAQYGTE
+143 NATKAQYGTE

-172 YKVTMAYLPSGSQ
+172 YKVTMAYLPAGSG
-185 VANSGAN
+185 VAGTSVNNNG
-192 YNPYATSGQN
+192 YNPYNTAGVN
-202 SGNGTGAAANL
+202 SGSGTNSTANL

-223 NGMSLMMGQFK
+223 NGMSLKMGQFK

-259 FSTGWTDGVQFTA
+259 FSTGWTDGIQFTA
-272 KNDSLMG
+272 SNDSLMG

-294 QNMNSTDGSYTQY
+294 QNMNSTDGNYSQY
-307 AITGRIQWLAFGN
+307 AITGRVQWLAFGN

-346 HGGNQQSNAGTF
+346 HGGNQDNSNE
-358 TTDPVTGAILTFDPS
+358 AIILPQ
-373 NGGVGSANTDAGF
+373 GGVGSANTDAGF

-404 AFFGNFTSSLPV
+404 AFFGNMTGSLPANTV
-416 QTYTNATTGT
+416 DVTGT
-426 TLTYGNGN
+426 GIVAADNGSS
-434 AIQSYGALIQGGYF
+434 IQSYGALVQGGYF

-460 WYETANQGTNNPMDA
+460 WYETVNQGGNNPMA
-475 GNNVFNAQMNNIF
+475 LNNNVFNAQMNNIF

-504 DTGWAANGIVF
+504 DAGWAVNGIVY
-515 QGGIYNQAVAGTNYQ
+515 QGGIYNQAVAGTNWQ
-530 TAGSVNSGGQWVG
+530 VSGDSSDGGEWVG

>member
-110 VRSSYAWQTNS
+110 VRSSYAWSTNS
-121 AWNASKNTT
+121 SWNASKAPISAGGAGNT
-130 STGVVNGASTGIN
+130 
-143 SNATKAQYGTE
+143 NATKAQYGTE

-172 YKVTMAYLPSGSQ
+172 YKVTMAYLPAGSQ
-185 VANSGAN
+185 VANANGSYTGSSPYNVAGA
-192 YNPYATSGQN
+192 N
-202 SGNGTGAAANL
+202 SGNGSASTANL
-213 EDAYINKDMG
+213 EDAYINKDLG

-259 FSTGWTDGVQFTA
+259 FSTGWTDGIQFTA

-294 QNMNSTDGSYTQY
+294 QNMSTTDGAYTQY
-307 AITGRIQWLAFGN
+307 AITGRVQWLAFGN

-346 HGGNQQSNAGTF
+346 HGGNQN
-358 TTDPVTGAILTFDPS
+358 TDVAT
-373 NGGVGSANTDAGF
+373 GGVGSANTDAGF

-404 AFFGNFTSSLPV
+404 AFFGNFTSSLPQEQNSAALAFV
-416 QTYTNATTGT
+416 NN
-426 TLTYGNGN
+426 NGN
-434 AIQSYGALIQGGYF
+434 SIQSYGALVQGGYF

-460 WYETANQGTNNPMDA
+460 WYETANQGGNDPMTSP
-475 GNNVFNAQMNNIF
+475 GNVLSAQMNNIF

-504 DTGWAANGIVF
+504 DTGWAVNGIVF

-530 TAGSVNSGGQWVG
+530 VSGASANGGQWVG

>member
-13 TAVATSA
+13 SAVAASA

-60 QIRGVVQDVMADAD
+60 QIRSVVQDVMADAD

-110 VRSSYAWQTNS
+110 VRSSYAWATNS
-121 AWNASKNTT
+121 SWNAAKDVPGNE
-130 STGVVNGASTGIN
+130 
-143 SNATKAQYGTE
+143 NATKAQYGTE

-172 YKVTMAYLPSGSQ
+172 YKVTMAYLPAGSN
-185 VANSGAN
+185 VAGS
-192 YNPYATSGQN
+192 PYATTGAN
-202 SGNGTGAAANL
+202 SGNGTGSTANL

-223 NGMSLMMGQFK
+223 NGMSLKMGQFK

-259 FSTGWTDGVQFTA
+259 FSTGWTDGIQFTA
-272 KNDSLMG
+272 SNDSLMG

-294 QNMNSTDGSYTQY
+294 QNMSNTENPGFTQY
-307 AITGRIQWLAFGN
+307 AITGRVQYLVSGN

-337 MLGAGFNWQ
+337 MLGAAFNWQ
-346 HGGNQQSNAGTF
+346 HGGNQDN
-358 TTDPVTGAILTFDPS
+358 DD
-373 NGGVGSANTDAGF
+373 VGSANTDAGF

-404 AFFGNFTSSLPV
+404 AFFGNFTSSLPIED
-416 QTYTNATTGT
+416 G
-426 TLTYGNGN
+426 GDNGS
-434 AIQSYGALIQGGYF
+434 AIQSYGALVQGGYF

-453 ELFGSWQ
+453 ELFASWQ
-460 WYETANQGTNNPMDA
+460 WYQTTNQGSNDSMETDS
-475 GNNVFNAQMNNIF
+475 NVFSAQMNNIF
-488 SAGLNIYLTKN
+488 SAGVNVYLTKN

-504 DTGWAANGIVF
+504 DAGWAVNGIVY
-515 QGGIYNQAVAGTNYQ
+515 QGGIYNQAVAGTNWQ
-530 TAGSVNSGGQWVG
+530 VSGDSSNGGEWVG

>member
-13 TAVATSA
+13 SAVAASA

-60 QIRGVVQDVMADAD
+60 QIRSVVQDVMADAD

-110 VRSSYAWQTNS
+110 VRSSYAWATNS
-121 AWNASKNTT
+121 SWNAAKAPG
-130 STGVVNGASTGIN
+130 GVSPD
-143 SNATKAQYGTE
+143 ATKAQYGTE

-172 YKVTMAYLPSGSQ
+172 YRVTMAYLP
-185 VANSGAN
+185 ANSQTVAETTSP
-192 YNPYATSGQN
+192 YNTAGGN
-202 SGNGTGAAANL
+202 SGNGTASTANL

-241 LVSSANQ
+241 LVTSANQ

-259 FSTGWTDGVQFTA
+259 FSTGWTDGIQFTA

-294 QNMNSTDGSYTQY
+294 QNMSTTDGAYSQY
-307 AITGRIQWLAFGN
+307 ALTGRVQWLAFGN

-337 MLGAGFNWQ
+337 MIGAAFNWQ
-346 HGGNQQSNAGTF
+346 HGGNQNNDIVA
-358 TTDPVTGAILTFDPS
+358 
-373 NGGVGSANTDAGF
+373 SANTDAGF

-416 QTYTNATTGT
+416 E
-426 TLTYGNGN
+426 NGGEN
-434 AIQSYGALIQGGYF
+434 GSSIQSYGALVQGGYF

-453 ELFGSWQ
+453 ELFASWQ
-460 WYETANQGTNNPMDA
+460 WYETANQN
-475 GNNVFNAQMNNIF
+475 GNDSMSTEGNVFSAQMNNIF
-488 SAGLNIYLTKN
+488 SAGVNVYLTKN

-504 DTGWAANGIVF
+504 DAGWAVNGIVY
-515 QGGIYNQAVAGTNYQ
+515 QGGIYNQAVAGTNWQ
-530 TAGSVNSGGQWVG
+530 VSGQSSNGGEWVG

>member
-121 AWNASKNTT
+121 AWNASKT
-130 STGVVNGASTGIN
+130 VNP
-143 SNATKAQYGTE
+143 NATKAQYGTE

-172 YKVTMAYLPSGSQ
+172 YKVTMAYLP
-185 VANSGAN
+185 ANSQTVSATTSPYNTAGA
-192 YNPYATSGQN
+192 N
-202 SGNGTGAAANL
+202 SGNGSASTANL

-259 FSTGWTDGVQFTA
+259 FSTGWTDGIQFTA

-294 QNMNSTDGSYTQY
+294 QNMSTTDGAYTQY
-307 AITGRIQWLAFGN
+307 AITGRVQWLAFGN

-346 HGGNQQSNAGTF
+346 HGGNQQ
-358 TTDPVTGAILTFDPS
+358 TDIDAPG
-373 NGGVGSANTDAGF
+373 NNGVGSANTDAGF

-404 AFFGNFTSSLPV
+404 AFFGNFTSSLPQ
-416 QTYTNATTGT
+416 QTLAGVGE
-426 TLTYGNGN
+426 GNGSS
-434 AIQSYGALIQGGYF
+434 IQSYGALIQGGYF

-460 WYETANQGTNNPMDA
+460 WYETANQGTGNNPITV
-475 GNNVFNAQMNNIF
+475 GSNNVFNAQMNNIF

-504 DTGWAANGIVF
+504 DTGWAMNGIVF

-530 TAGSVNSGGQWVG
+530 TAGDQNSGGQWLG

>member
-101 KLQVNGQVQ
+101 KLQINGQVQ
-110 VRSSYAWQTNS
+110 VRSSYAWQTNA
-121 AWNASKNTT
+121 AWNSSKAPVSAGGSGNT
-130 STGVVNGASTGIN
+130 
-143 SNATKAQYGTE
+143 NATKAQYGTE

-172 YKVTMAYLPSGSQ
+172 YKVTMAYLPAGSQ
-185 VANSGAN
+185 VANTGIN
-192 YNPYATSGQN
+192 YNPYNTNGQN
-202 SGNGTGAAANL
+202 SGNGSGSTANL

-241 LVSSANQ
+241 LVTSANQ
-248 LGVERSVVNQM
+248 LGVERSIVNQM

-279 MVSFNNGGNNANFAT
+279 MISFNNGGNNANFAT
-294 QNMNSTDGSYTQY
+294 QNMNSTDGAYTQY
-307 AITGRIQWLAFGN
+307 ALTGRVQWLAFGN

-346 HGGNQQSNAGTF
+346 HGGNQQTDTTGAGTF
-358 TTDPVTGAILTFDPS
+358 NP
-373 NGGVGSANTDAGF
+373 GGVGSGNTDAGF

-404 AFFGNFTSSLPV
+404 AFFGNFTSSLPTETGNV
-416 QTYTNATTGT
+416 APNTNN
-426 TLTYGNGN
+426 NGS

-460 WYETANQGTNNPMDA
+460 WYETANQGTNNPMSD

-488 SAGLNIYLTKN
+488 SAGVNVYLTKN

-504 DTGWAANGIVF
+504 DAGWAVNGIVF
-515 QGGIYNQAVAGTNYQ
+515 QGGIYNQAVAGTNWQ
-530 TAGSVNSGGQWVG
+530 TAGNSNSGGEWVG

>member
-1 MSLTKF
+1 MSLTKY

-13 TAVATSA
+13 TAVAASA

-110 VRSSYAWQTNS
+110 VRSSYAWATNS
-121 AWNASKNTT
+121 SWNAAKDVPGNE
-130 STGVVNGASTGIN
+130 
-143 SNATKAQYGTE
+143 NATKAQYGTE

-172 YKVTMAYLPSGSQ
+172 YKVTMAYLPAGSNI
-185 VANSGAN
+185 AAS
-192 YNPYATSGQN
+192 PYATAGGN
-202 SGNGTGAAANL
+202 SGNGTGSTANL

-223 NGMSLMMGQFK
+223 NGMSLKMGQFK

-259 FSTGWTDGVQFTA
+259 FSTGWTDGIQFTA
-272 KNDSLMG
+272 SNDSLMG

-294 QNMNSTDGSYTQY
+294 QNMSNTENPGFTQY
-307 AITGRIQWLAFGN
+307 AITGRVQWLAFGN

-337 MLGAGFNWQ
+337 MLGAAFNWQ
-346 HGGNQQSNAGTF
+346 HGGNQDNDTIS
-358 TTDPVTGAILTFDPS
+358 
-373 NGGVGSANTDAGF
+373 SANTDAGF

-416 QTYTNATTGT
+416 ESG
-426 TLTYGNGN
+426 GDNGS
-434 AIQSYGALIQGGYF
+434 AIQSYGALVQGGYF

-453 ELFGSWQ
+453 ELFASWQ
-460 WYETANQGTNNPMDA
+460 WYQTTNQNSNDPMETT
-475 GNNVFNAQMNNIF
+475 NNVFSAQMNNIF
-488 SAGLNIYLTKN
+488 TAGLNVYLTKN

-504 DTGWAANGIVF
+504 DAGWAVNGIVY
-515 QGGIYNQAVAGTNYQ
+515 QGGIYNQAVAGTNWQ
-530 TAGSVNSGGQWVG
+530 VSGDSSDGGEWVG

>member
-121 AWNASKNTT
+121 AWNASKATPGNT
-130 STGVVNGASTGIN
+130 
-143 SNATKAQYGTE
+143 NATKAQYGTE

-172 YKVTMAYLPSGSQ
+172 YKVTMAYLPQGSTF
-185 VANSGAN
+185 AAITSSP
-192 YNPYATSGQN
+192 YNTAGNNQ
-202 SGNGTGAAANL
+202 GNGTNSTANL

-223 NGMSLMMGQFK
+223 NGMSLKMGQFK

-259 FSTGWTDGVQFTA
+259 FSTGWTDGIQFTA
-272 KNDSLMG
+272 SNDTLMG

-294 QNMNSTDGSYTQY
+294 QNMNSTDGAYSQY
-307 AITGRIQWLAFGN
+307 AITGRVQYLVSGN

-346 HGGNQQSNAGTF
+346 HGGNQAGNLASIDTTNGNAITF
-358 TTDPVTGAILTFDPS
+358 E
-373 NGGVGSANTDAGF
+373 NGVGSANTDAGF
-386 FTYTADASWD
+386 LTYTADVSWD

-404 AFFGNFTSSLPV
+404 AFFGNMTGSMPTQTVTDQTGAVIDTS
-416 QTYTNATTGT
+416 TNGSS
-426 TLTYGNGN
+426 
-434 AIQSYGALIQGGYF
+434 IQSYGALIQGGYF

-460 WYETANQGTNNPMDA
+460 WYETVNQGSNNPITPA
-475 GNNVFNAQMNNIF
+475 SNNVFNAQMNNIF

-530 TAGSVNSGGQWVG
+530 TAGDQNSGGQWVG